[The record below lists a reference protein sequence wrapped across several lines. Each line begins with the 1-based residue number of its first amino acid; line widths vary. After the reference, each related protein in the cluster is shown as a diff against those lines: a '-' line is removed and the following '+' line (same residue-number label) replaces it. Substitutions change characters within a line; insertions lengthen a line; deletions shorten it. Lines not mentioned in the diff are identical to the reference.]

1 MELNIDKNLRKL
13 SKQKNRELLTPENKK
28 LYRKRKVIMVYMAH
42 SDGSHGHS
50 NVNSE
55 NYSSQC
61 YSLTIIGIEIWE
73 RSVRWWFGGRGD
85 W

>member
-1 MELNIDKNLRKL
+1 
-13 SKQKNRELLTPENKK
+13 
-28 LYRKRKVIMVYMAH
+28 MAH

-85 W
+85 WQDNQKKKKR

>member
-1 MELNIDKNLRKL
+1 
-13 SKQKNRELLTPENKK
+13 
-28 LYRKRKVIMVYMAH
+28 MAH

-73 RSVRWWFGGRGD
+73 RSVRWWLGGRGD
-85 W
+85 LQDNQKKKKEVKR